1 MAKYKYTEEFELG
14 GSPKS
19 IYPYLQN
26 IANLKE
32 WFSPK
37 IEVDNNQVINFMW
50 DDGNHFARVTHSQ
63 LNKYVRYEF
72 LDDKKQVINSDAS
85 FLEFRLLQSPLTM
98 ATFLKVTDYSEMN
111 NEGDLKALWEELIEQ
126 LKDVAGV

>member
-14 GSPKS
+14 GNPKS

-50 DDGNHFARVTHSQ
+50 DDDNHFARVTHSQ

-98 ATFLKVTDYSEMN
+98 VTFLKVTDYSEMN
-111 NEGDLKALWEELIEQ
+111 NEGDLKALWQELIEQ